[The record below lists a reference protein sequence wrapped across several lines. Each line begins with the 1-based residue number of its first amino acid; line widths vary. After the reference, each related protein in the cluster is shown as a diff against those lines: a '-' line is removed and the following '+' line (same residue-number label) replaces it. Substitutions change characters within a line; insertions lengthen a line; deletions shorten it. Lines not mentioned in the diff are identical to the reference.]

1 MSQKGRDSTVIQN
14 KKARFEYEILDTYT
28 AGIQLT
34 GTEVKSLRAG
44 KASLQDAYC
53 LIEDS
58 EIFVKGLN
66 ISEYDKGGYTNHDPL
81 RLRKLLLKKREIQ
94 KLFKA
99 SDTKGYTL
107 VPLKVFFNER
117 NFAKVE
123 VAVARGK
130 KSFDKRDSIK
140 ERDVRREMDR
150 QMK

>member
-44 KASLQDAYC
+44 KASLLDAYC
-53 LIEDS
+53 LIEDG
-58 EIFVKGLN
+58 EVFVKGLN
-66 ISEYDKGGYTNHDPL
+66 ISEYDKGGYTNHEPL

-123 VAVARGK
+123 LAVARGK
-130 KSFDKRDSIK
+130 KAFDKRDSIK